1 MTQSLHAED
10 GKHCMQ
16 KVHRRYKYTGQR
28 GDQVARYSGNLQWLL
43 EFCCG
48 DSWVKKNQSGAAKA
62 WGAHNPDIANDMSR
76 KAIRQTEQRSG
87 AEQ

>member
-1 MTQSLHAED
+1 MENIACKRCIDAINTRDREEIGWS
-10 GKHCMQ
+10 
-16 KVHRRYKYTGQR
+16 
-28 GDQVARYSGNLQWLL
+28 LQW
-43 EFCCG
+43 EFAVAIGVCCG

-62 WGAHNPDIANDMSR
+62 WWAHNPDIANDMSR